1 MVAAALVAVAPQGI
15 GEMSNVF
22 QRLARLVRHRWAE
35 QHLRKSLP
43 PATLKELEQL
53 VARSELSHTG
63 QVRICV
69 EAGLPFSYIWRDATA
84 RERALSQ
91 FAKLHV
97 WDTEHNNG
105 ALIYLL
111 LADHAIE
118 IVADR
123 ALERTMSAE
132 QWQTLIS
139 DMQAAFR
146 GGHFS
151 VGLTSALER
160 VSRQLQTHFP
170 RKSANNAPARN
181 LSDTPV
187 VERHLP
193 NSER

>member
-1 MVAAALVAVAPQGI
+1 
-15 GEMSNVF
+15 MSNVF
-22 QRLARLVRHRWAE
+22 QRLTRLVRHRWAE
-35 QHLRKSLP
+35 QHLRKALP

-53 VARSELSHTG
+53 VAQSELRHTG

-84 RERALSQ
+84 RQRALSQ

-111 LADHAIE
+111 LADHSIE

-123 ALERTMSAE
+123 ALERTMSAD

-139 DMQAAFR
+139 DMRAAFK

-151 VGLTSALER
+151 VGLISALER
-160 VSRQLQTHFP
+160 VSQQLQTHFP
-170 RKSANNAPARN
+170 RKSAINAEARN
-181 LSDTPV
+181 LSDAPV
-187 VERHLP
+187 VNRHLP
-193 NSER
+193 GRSD

>member
-1 MVAAALVAVAPQGI
+1 
-15 GEMSNVF
+15 MSNIF
-22 QRLARLVRHRWAE
+22 HRLARLVRHRWAE

-43 PATLKELEQL
+43 ASTLRELEL
-53 VARSELSHTG
+53 LIAKSELGHSG

-69 EAGLPFSYIWRDATA
+69 EAGLPWSYIWRDATP
-84 RERALSQ
+84 RQRALSQ
-91 FAKLHV
+91 FAKLRV

-123 ALERTMSAE
+123 ALDRTMSAE

-139 DMQAAFR
+139 DMQSAFK
-146 GGHFS
+146 GGHFH
-151 VGLTSALER
+151 VGLVTALER

-170 RKSANNAPARN
+170 RKSSHSADSRN
-181 LSDTPV
+181 LPDAPV

-193 NSER
+193 HRDR